1 MNALERKLVRS
12 VAAMTLAILICL
24 PGCAEHTDGIVP
36 PPNIPPRQ
44 PNVVSLD
51 PQDWYIFY
59 SAGMPLHPFTDVE
72 GAWSFL
78 FPTTGHVNYIQT
90 PFNATTVPHSVH
102 ITFRVASDA
111 PQYEVID
118 PNDILPAT
126 VRIFFEQRNDNLIN
140 PDGRWWADTSVYN
153 LGSHDN
159 NTITTIVAFDP
170 SQWSNVD
177 GQFDPQ
183 SFYAALTNVGWIGLT
198 CGGQYFFGH
207 GVALGSG
214 AAMYNLVDFH
224 VE

>member
-1 MNALERKLVRS
+1 MNASERKLVGS
-12 VAAMTLAILICL
+12 VTATTLTILICL
-24 PGCAEHTDGIVP
+24 LGCADHRDGIFP
-36 PPNIPPRQ
+36 PPNIPPQQ

-59 SAGMPLHPFTDVE
+59 SAGMPAHPFTDAG
-72 GAWSFL
+72 GAWSLL

-90 PFNATTVPHSVH
+90 PFNVTTVPHSVY
-102 ITFRVASDA
+102 ITFRIDSDA
-111 PQYEVID
+111 PQYEVVD
-118 PNDILPAT
+118 PSDILPAT
-126 VRIFFEQRNDNLIN
+126 VRIFFEQRNDNLVN
-140 PDGRWWADTSVYN
+140 PDGRWWADASVYN

-159 NTITTIVAFDP
+159 NTITTTVPFDP

-183 SFYAALTNVGWIGLT
+183 SFSVALMNVGWIGMT

-214 AAMYNLVDFH
+214 TAKYVLVDFH